1 MMQLSS
7 FPKRKRT
14 GQIGWWEGK
23 VKQQLRQKLQ
33 LIRFQNISTVE
44 ELHTKIAQLESEME
58 AKVNTK
64 VQHNMAWLLKKLGEA
79 NPGLKVDITH
89 DFCATVS
96 SDGDEFGTPI
106 TPGTASGTAPGT
118 TRGTTDSLI

>member
-1 MMQLSS
+1 MGRQ
-7 FPKRKRT
+7 
-14 GQIGWWEGK
+14 GK
-23 VKQQLRQKLQ
+23 TAASTETPVDPVTQ
-33 LIRFQNISTVE
+33 STVE

-58 AKVNTK
+58 AKLYFLNITLFVVNTK

-96 SDGDEFGTPI
+96 SDGDQFGTPI

-118 TRGTTDSLI
+118 THGTTDSLI

>member
-1 MMQLSS
+1 MGRQ
-7 FPKRKRT
+7 
-14 GQIGWWEGK
+14 GK
-23 VKQQLRQKLQ
+23 TAASTETPVDPVTQ
-33 LIRFQNISTVE
+33 STVE

-96 SDGDEFGTPI
+96 SDGDQFGTPI

-118 TRGTTDSLI
+118 THGTTDSLI